1 MAELTFMAPKVNHA
15 LPAGQPYDTSTGLTL
30 GNMEKRSSALELGA
44 QLTKRREAKELS
56 LEEVGR
62 RMARFLDRR
71 PFPKATV
78 SKWEK
83 GGITRMEMASG
94 LALAAVLEM
103 NPYEL
108 LGFDLPARSSSQKH
122 QYHRQSITEAAA
134 LVGLEWD
141 KLGEMD
147 APYAAMFRE
156 TLELLVAQR
165 KRDVAE
171 RGKGKRPR
179 DDTRPPV
186 ES

>member
-1 MAELTFMAPKVNHA
+1 
-15 LPAGQPYDTSTGLTL
+15 
-30 GNMEKRSSALELGA
+30 MEKRNSAEELGA

-62 RMARFLDRR
+62 RMARFLERR

-83 GGITRMEMASG
+83 GGITRIEMASG
-94 LALAAVLEM
+94 LALAAVLEID
-103 NPYEL
+103 PYEL
-108 LGFDLPARSSSQKH
+108 LGFAAPSTSPSAKH
-122 QYHRQSITEAAA
+122 QYHRQSISESAA

-165 KRDVAE
+165 KRDAAD
-171 RGKGKRPR
+171 RGKSKRPR
-179 DDTRPPV
+179 GDSRPPA